1 MKHAARFLTAMAIV
15 SLAIVYVATRD
26 NLPQASAATGTIN
39 ALNVGTCYASD
50 ADAFTAGDCD
60 DGDGSFEIAGTNK
73 VTKADNVYATYA
85 VDPKTSAENP
95 RAIIFNGD
103 LLKIS
108 IKDQG
113 RDKRTGVIYAV
124 NGGTAADAD
133 NRQGLLRGSDYE
145 TYQEVIVRAVGDQAA
160 PDIMAGYDHDN
171 DADTADVPRILL
183 AADGAAGND
192 ATFRVSTEGIIER
205 GGQTRFLLSGDLQRQ
220 YPMAPIDEDF
230 AKGQKTGRIKLFGFL
245 QSDDPGDVQIPASAS
260 DFADI
265 TNFFTLDEDEGCI
278 PDPDLEDPDLKCRAS
293 LPWFYAAPDVPDGQ
307 VITVMYVY
315 YETSERE
322 EIHGGKKKIDYEGY
336 DGGTPDDTEDDRATT
351 TSAIA
356 PVFVDEENAANSN
369 ENDQKALSA
378 SVSADGEKETRHLY
392 LRETGWFTGVY
403 VGYVRLTDS
412 NGNGSEAGDNTLG
425 AMNWGRKV
433 RNATDSTVDGAT
445 VLGVESGPVT
455 IKYRD
460 TDGEDQSLSISID
473 TSAPTVSI
481 DAPAHEFATR
491 DASPNL
497 TGTFSDA
504 GSGLRKDSFKLY
516 ADNKDDGDEDG
527 NNAENLVFDLK
538 VYIDPDADKDEGR
551 LDTRGYVNE
560 PDDQIE
566 IAGNYTG
573 YRTGTTTVKTDPMS
587 SPFGVVKASEVYHPE
602 TGEGSTY
609 TVDDI
614 AYDLRQIVDAEDYDD
629 GAPSGEFDDNVRFT
643 FSETLPNETFN
654 NTIDFQAVVMDVA
667 GNLGFSDSDANS
679 PRFIHEYGIRKADR
693 KKDKHNVLGWY
704 SRHILFLDLVDPAV
718 QEDESATG
726 FFGVDDGDNVRND
739 NGVMVVFDKPV
750 SADTVNT
757 STFEVTLDDG
767 TEATVV
773 DTTVN
778 GKKVFLQLEEQLD
791 PDAKPKVDLAP
802 GEVIRDLAGNSTLP
816 REFDEITLSDGIL
829 PTFTVE
835 LSNGSGL
842 LEPDYGPDKITKERI
857 TISIRSNEAIQGAPK
872 FAVLCANFRWF
883 DSKPGVTD
891 MMELPDADEIAEQRE
906 QNNIA
911 KYVSNR
917 TGSMTTGNFA
927 KAEPV
932 PANIGTNEDEARG
945 LPAQDNCAY
954 ETPEGT
960 TDNPNP
966 NNVSTTT
973 ALQRGENR
981 WEYQW
986 NNIDDLLDGKLTVV
1000 VTGRDRGGFDNGDD
1014 AWVNY
1019 GTATAEFTLDTSLK
1033 KPTLSDGTGGEVI
1046 PAEDEAVSEPRPFVL
1061 VDFSEKTPVD
1071 VTMFEVDGESVID
1084 AIEELDNNRFVYW
1097 PEPLDIGTYTVKV
1110 EANDAANNTT
1120 EFQYK
1125 FTVRDRLPF
1134 SLNLLAGWNAISFPA
1149 NPQDRALHAVFT
1161 APEIDQ
1167 VIGWDAT
1174 NPTSPWRAA
1183 TRVDGVWTTGEDYAV
1198 LNDIEAR
1205 YGYWVHSSGFVTQ
1218 SVKLVGKGAR
1228 IGPLFD
1234 NAIHIPT
1241 NAGGWNF
1248 VGVVDIDGDQTE
1260 DNAGQ
1265 TLLNSKKAPITASQY
1280 LGDYRNA
1287 YTWNNIDNK
1296 WQRMRGDGPVTI
1308 GTGIW
1313 VYYTKGSDV
1322 AP

>member
-1 MKHAARFLTAMAIV
+1 MKLAARFLTAMAIV

-26 NLPQASAATGTIN
+26 NMPEANAATGTIS
-39 ALNVGTCYASD
+39 ALNVGTCYATD
-50 ADAFTAGDCD
+50 ADAFTAADCN
-60 DGDGSFEIAGTNK
+60 DGDGSFGIAGSDD
-73 VTKADNVYATYA
+73 VTKADPLYATYA

-113 RDKRTGVIYAV
+113 RDKRTGVLYAV
-124 NGGTAADAD
+124 NGGPGADAD
-133 NRQGLLRGSDYE
+133 ERQTLLNDADMPYGEVIADAVGSD
-145 TYQEVIVRAVGDQAA
+145 AA
-160 PDIMAGYDHDN
+160 QDLMGLVDHDN
-171 DADTADVPRILL
+171 DGGTTPEEMRVLL
-183 AADGAAGND
+183 AADGSAGRGSE
-192 ATFRVSTEGIIER
+192 TFSVSTNGLIDQDDAGQIQFTLRIETAGR
-205 GGQTRFLLSGDLQRQ
+205 HF
-220 YPMAPIDEDF
+220 PMAPIGDDV
-230 AKGQKTGRIKLFGFL
+230 AKGQKTGRVKLFGFL
-245 QSDDPGDVQIPASAS
+245 QPAGGTAQVPAAAT
-260 DFADI
+260 DFVDLD
-265 TNFFTLDEDEGCI
+265 NFFDLDEDAGCI
-278 PDPDLEDPDLKCRAS
+278 PDPDTEDPDSKCRGTQI
-293 LPWFYAAPDVPDGQ
+293 WFRAGPQVPDDQ

-315 YETSERE
+315 YETSARE
-322 EIHGGKKKIDYEGY
+322 EIIGGKKKIDYEGY
-336 DGGTPDDTEDDRATT
+336 DAGTPDDETDDPEADELAAT
-351 TSAIA
+351 AVA
-356 PVFVDEENAANSN
+356 PAFVDEEDATNANSS
-369 ENDQKALSA
+369 EQKALSA
-378 SVSADGEKETRHLY
+378 SVGADGEKETRNLY

-412 NGNGSEAGDNTLG
+412 NGNGSEAGDNELG
-425 AMNWGRKV
+425 AINWGRQVK
-433 RNATDSTVDGAT
+433 NAADSTLDGAA

-460 TDGEDQSLSISID
+460 TDGEDQTLSITID
-473 TSAPTVSI
+473 TSAPTVSV

-491 DASPNL
+491 DASPNM
-497 TGTFSDA
+497 TGTFTDA

-516 ADNKDDGDEDG
+516 ADNKDDADEDG
-527 NNAENLVFDLK
+527 NNAENVVFDLK
-538 VYIDPDADKDEGR
+538 VYIAPNADKNAAI
-551 LDTRGYVNE
+551 LDTRGYVDE
-560 PDDQIE
+560 PDEQIE
-566 IAGNYTG
+566 IAGNYVG
-573 YRTGTTTVKTDPMS
+573 YRTGDEMS
-587 SPFGVVKASEVYHPE
+587 SPFGIVKASEVYHPE
-602 TGEGSTY
+602 TGDSSTY
-609 TVDDI
+609 NVDNI
-614 AYDLRQIVDAEDYDD
+614 NYDLRQIVDAEDFDD
-629 GAPSGEFDDNVRFT
+629 GATSGEFDDNVRFT

-654 NTIDFQAVVMDVA
+654 NTIDFQAVVMDRA
-667 GNLGFSDSDANS
+667 GNLGFSDSDTNS
-679 PRFIHEYGIRKADR
+679 PRFIHEYGIKKADR

-704 SRHILFLDLVDPAV
+704 SRHILFLDLVDPEV
-718 QEDESATG
+718 REDESATG
-726 FFGVDDGDNVRND
+726 FFGVDDGENVRND

-750 SADTVNT
+750 SSDTVNN

-773 DTTVN
+773 DTTVE
-778 GKKVFLQLEEQLD
+778 GKKVFLQLEEMLD
-791 PDAKPKVDLAP
+791 PDAKPKVDLAS

-816 REFDEITLSDGIL
+816 REFNEIQLSDGIL
-829 PTFTVE
+829 PTFTVS

-842 LEPDYGPDKITKERI
+842 LPPDYGPDKITKERI
-857 TISIRSNEAIQGAPK
+857 TISIQSNESIQGAPK
-872 FAVLCANFRWF
+872 FAVLCENFRWY
-883 DSKPGVTD
+883 DSMPGETD
-891 MMELPDADEIAEQRE
+891 TAALPDADDIAEQRE

-927 KAEPV
+927 QAEPV
-932 PANIGTNEDEARG
+932 SANIGTLPDTPRG

-954 ETPEGT
+954 ETPEGGT
-960 TDNPNP
+960 NPNP
-966 NNVSTTT
+966 NNISTTT
-973 ALQRGENR
+973 ALQRGSNR

-1000 VTGRDRGGFDNGDD
+1000 VTGRDRGGFDNGDE

-1019 GTATAEFTLDTSLK
+1019 GTATEEFTLDTSLK
-1033 KPTLSDGTGGEVI
+1033 KPTLADGTGGEVI
-1046 PAEDEAVSEPRPFVL
+1046 PGEDEAVSEPRPFVL

-1071 VTMFEVDGESVID
+1071 VTMFEVDGNSVIE
-1084 AIEELDNNRFVYW
+1084 AVEELDNNRFVYW
-1097 PEPLDIGTYTVKV
+1097 PEPLAIGTYTVKV

-1134 SLNLLAGWNAISFPA
+1134 SLNLLAGWNSISFPA

-1161 APEIDQ
+1161 EPEIDQ

-1174 NPTSPWRAA
+1174 NPDSPWRAA

-1234 NAIHIPT
+1234 TPSDIPT
-1241 NAGGWNF
+1241 NTRGWNF
-1248 VGVVDIDGDQTE
+1248 VGVVDVDGDQTE

-1313 VYYTKGSDV
+1313 VYYTKGGDV